1 VILYLNGV
9 EIYRNNMPAGLVDSH
24 TFAVTNVFGA
34 GESTFYSIKLDTS
47 LLAPGI
53 NFLAAEVHQAGSDS
67 IDLSFDASLSASNVV
82 LITRGPYLQQGSE
95 TGIVVRWRSDRGT
108 ESLVKYGASLD
119 NLAFSVHDS
128 ALVTEHEMALS
139 NLLPGTKYYYSVGF
153 PGFDLGSGP
162 DYYFVTAPATNKTT
176 RIWALGDCG
185 TANGDEQRV
194 RDAYA
199 NFSSGRPTDVWLML
213 GDNAYSSGTDLEYQ
227 GAVFNMFPD
236 MLRHNVLWTTIGNH
250 ETYSGIFDE
259 FPYLHIFSPPRNAE
273 AGGLPSGTKK
283 YYSFNYANVHFLCLD
298 SMTSDRSPSGAMMTW
313 AQADLAA
320 NTNLWTIAFWHHP
333 PYTKGSHD
341 SDLEQELI
349 EMRTNVLPIL
359 ENYGV
364 DLVLSGHSH
373 CYERSYLLDGFY
385 GYSWDMKPAYKLDA
399 GSGRPEESGPYIK
412 SGIGPSA
419 HQGAVY
425 IVAGSSGQIS
435 GGQLNHPAMFVSLN
449 ELGSLV
455 LDVNG
460 TSLQATFLRDNGLV
474 RDHFTILKG
483 ITQRLRIS
491 EFNIEDELVFI
502 AWTSK
507 PGVTYRIQSS
517 SSTTGNVWSDYT
529 GNITATGNE
538 TSWYDFFDDL
548 DPDRLFRVV
557 VIQ

>member
-1 VILYLNGV
+1 
-9 EIYRNNMPAGLVDSH
+9 
-24 TFAVTNVFGA
+24 
-34 GESTFYSIKLDTS
+34 
-47 LLAPGI
+47 
-53 NFLAAEVHQAGSDS
+53 
-67 IDLSFDASLSASNVV
+67 
-82 LITRGPYLQQGSE
+82 
-95 TGIVVRWRSDRGT
+95 
-108 ESLVKYGASLD
+108 
-119 NLAFSVHDS
+119 
-128 ALVTEHEMALS
+128 
-139 NLLPGTKYYYSVGF
+139 
-153 PGFDLGSGP
+153 
-162 DYYFVTAPATNKTT
+162 
-176 RIWALGDCG
+176 
-185 TANGDEQRV
+185 
-194 RDAYA
+194 
-199 NFSSGRPTDVWLML
+199 
-213 GDNAYSSGTDLEYQ
+213 
-227 GAVFNMFPD
+227 
-236 MLRHNVLWTTIGNH
+236 
-250 ETYSGIFDE
+250 
-259 FPYLHIFSPPRNAE
+259 
-273 AGGLPSGTKK
+273 
-283 YYSFNYANVHFLCLD
+283 
-298 SMTSDRSPSGAMMTW
+298 MMTW